1 MRRLFTLVSALSL
14 ALCVATCV
22 LWVRS
27 RGGTDAVE
35 FGQAGI
41 RWRAAA
47 ERGRLKVDNAP
58 EVEAVRAT
66 VERASFDLSTRH
78 TNAVNDEAVLADQ
91 WEAFRAD
98 AKERLREVERIDD
111 PAERDRRR
119 AAEMARAS
127 DGERRFAG
135 DAARLA
141 ARSQQFRAE
150 LDSVGRALPRTP
162 ALATRLDVPL
172 GRIVA
177 IAAVL
182 PVAMAAAVAMAAVR
196 RRRLRSANRCTAC
209 GYDLRATLGRCPEC
223 GKVPAA
229 DRGGHRTWIRR

>member
-1 MRRLFTLVSALSL
+1 MLRRLFTFASAVSLV
-14 ALCVATCV
+14 LCVATCV

-27 RGGTDAVE
+27 RGGTDAAE
-35 FGQAGI
+35 FGQAGT
-41 RWRAAA
+41 RWRVAA
-47 ERGRLKVDNAP
+47 EHGRLKVDNVP
-58 EVEAVRAT
+58 EISAAKGAS
-66 VERASFDLSTRH
+66 ERAIFGSSTRH

-209 GYDLRATLGRCPEC
+209 GYDLRASPQRCPEC
-223 GKVPAA
+223 GKGPADSA
-229 DRGGHRTWIRR
+229 RPV